1 MNQGMMRSRTL
12 LLQLLLLT
20 VLAAC
25 DSGERQRLQL
35 EELER
40 MNREYVRLT
49 NDSLARDLAD
59 WFDRHG
65 TRNEQLRAYY
75 MLGRTY
81 ADRGE
86 APQAIIAY
94 NDAINSADTTN
105 TDCDYK
111 ILCRVYAQM
120 ATVLYHQDLYRDGL
134 EKVNRAVYY
143 GFLAKDTLAAL
154 MAYTQ
159 KLDFYDMLQQP
170 DSMLFASTDVYEKLR
185 QVGYNSYAAEML
197 IGPIRYLT
205 DIGDL
210 QKARELMNSYES
222 ETGFFDA
229 EGNICKGREVF
240 YYHKGLYYLKACQY
254 DSAEYCFRKEL
265 SEGKDFNNQNAGAY
279 GLTMLFQQT
288 HRPDSAAKYAIYSY
302 AMNDSVYS
310 RMSTQTVARMQAMY
324 DYSHH
329 QQVAQQEKERADR
342 ERMHFWS
349 LVFYVVGSIIALS
362 ILAAIVFAA
371 LLHQRKKAL
380 KHYYIKVEE
389 LKAAQQELR
398 QLLQRSSESEMLISK
413 KEQEIRKL
421 QSELDITMKNRQLK
435 RDKVKFQME
444 ESGIGQL
451 LRRKAASGTKL
462 TEEEWA
468 RINQFIS
475 ESMPEFDA
483 FLSSKAEILGIQWM
497 RICILFRLFVI
508 EKNVGTMLG
517 VSAPFISSECKKIN
531 SKLFFVEGSGK
542 VLARELLKI

>member
-1 MNQGMMRSRTL
+1 MRHTIILFTVL
-12 LLQLLLLT
+12 L
-20 VLAAC
+20 LAAC
-25 DSGERQRLQL
+25 NSGERQRLQL

-40 MNREYVRLT
+40 MNRADSVML
-49 NDSLARDLAD
+49 NDSLARDLAE

-65 TRNEQLRAYY
+65 SRNEQLRAYY

-86 APQAIIAY
+86 TPQALEAY
-94 NDAINSADTTN
+94 NDAVDRADTASADCNYYT
-105 TDCDYK
+105 
-111 ILCRVYAQM
+111 LCRVYSQM
-120 ATVLYHQDLYRDGL
+120 ADIFYKQNLLNEDLRC
-134 EKVNRAVYY
+134 
-143 GFLAKDTLAAL
+143 
-154 MAYTQ
+154 
-159 KLDFYDMLQQP
+159 LDQ
-170 DSMLFASTDVYEKLR
+170 S
-185 QVGYNSYAAEML
+185 
-197 IGPIRYLT
+197 IRYAYLA
-205 DIGDL
+205 GDTT
-210 QKARELMNSYES
+210 AAMNSYGQKTDAFELLDKPDS
-222 ETGFFDA
+222 VIANCQKTISYPEIFYDYIAMASNAYIVKEDLTNARKCLEIYERNSGYFDNF
-229 EGNICKGREVF
+229 GNIESGREAYYNIKGDL
-240 YYHKGLYYLKACQY
+240 YYHAEQF
-254 DSAEYCFRKEL
+254 DSAEYFFRRVLQEGRGYTFQNIAARSL
-265 SEGKDFNNQNAGAY
+265 SLLYQKIGNA
-279 GLTMLFQQT
+279 
-288 HRPDSAAKYAIYSY
+288 DSAAKYAIYSY
-302 AMNDSVYS
+302 EMNDSDYAQ
-310 RMSTQTVARMQAMY
+310 MSTETFARMQAMY

-349 LVFYVVGSIIALS
+349 LVFYVIGSIIALS

-413 KEQEIRKL
+413 KEQEIRRL

-435 RDKVKFQME
+435 RDKEKFQME

-468 RINQFIS
+468 RINLFIS

>member
-1 MNQGMMRSRTL
+1 
-12 LLQLLLLT
+12 
-20 VLAAC
+20 
-25 DSGERQRLQL
+25 
-35 EELER
+35 
-40 MNREYVRLT
+40 
-49 NDSLARDLAD
+49 
-59 WFDRHG
+59 
-65 TRNEQLRAYY
+65 
-75 MLGRTY
+75 
-81 ADRGE
+81 
-86 APQAIIAY
+86 
-94 NDAINSADTTN
+94 
-105 TDCDYK
+105 
-111 ILCRVYAQM
+111 
-120 ATVLYHQDLYRDGL
+120 
-134 EKVNRAVYY
+134 
-143 GFLAKDTLAAL
+143 
-154 MAYTQ
+154 
-159 KLDFYDMLQQP
+159 
-170 DSMLFASTDVYEKLR
+170 
-185 QVGYNSYAAEML
+185 
-197 IGPIRYLT
+197 
-205 DIGDL
+205 
-210 QKARELMNSYES
+210 
-222 ETGFFDA
+222 
-229 EGNICKGREVF
+229 
-240 YYHKGLYYLKACQY
+240 
-254 DSAEYCFRKEL
+254 
-265 SEGKDFNNQNAGAY
+265 
-279 GLTMLFQQT
+279 
-288 HRPDSAAKYAIYSY
+288 
-302 AMNDSVYS
+302 
-310 RMSTQTVARMQAMY
+310 MSTQTVARMQAMY

-413 KEQEIRKL
+413 KEQEIQRL

-435 RDKVKFQME
+435 RDKEKFQME

>member
-1 MNQGMMRSRTL
+1 MPSVL
-12 LLQLLLLT
+12 LFLALVL
-20 VLAAC
+20 LAAC

-40 MNREYVRLT
+40 MNRADSVML

-86 APQAIIAY
+86 VPQALEAY
-94 NDAINSADTTN
+94 HDAANRADTTAQ
-105 TDCDYK
+105 DCNYYT
-111 ILCRVYAQM
+111 LCRVYSQM
-120 ATVLYHQDLYRDGL
+120 ATLFYHQNLINDNLRCLD
-134 EKVNRAVYY
+134 KSIYY
-143 GFLAKDTLAAL
+143 ASMASDTLAIFNL
-154 MAYTQ
+154 YGQ
-159 KLDFYDMLQQP
+159 KAVTFDMMNMP
-170 DSMLFASTDVYEKLR
+170 DSVIYYCKMTQSRLDIHNQYQAMSINAY
-185 QVGYNSYAAEML
+185 
-197 IGPIRYLT
+197 IRK
-205 DIGDL
+205 GDL
-210 QKARELMNSYES
+210 INARRSIENFEMES
-222 ETGFFDA
+222 GYFDSI
-229 EGNICKGREVF
+229 GNIEKGRES
-240 YYHKGLYYLKACQY
+240 YYHIKGGFYLALGQL
-254 DSAEYCFRKEL
+254 DSAEYYFRKEL
-265 SEGKDFNNQNAGAY
+265 LEGKGYVDQDMASRSLSLLYKQKGKN
-279 GLTMLFQQT
+279 
-288 HRPDSAAKYAIYSY
+288 DSVAKYSLYSY
-302 AMNDSVYS
+302 EMNDSVYS

-380 KHYYIKVEE
+380 KHYYMKVEE

-398 QLLQRSSESEMLISK
+398 QILQRSTESEMLISK
-413 KEQEIRKL
+413 KEQEIQRL
-421 QSELDITMKNRQLK
+421 QSELDDTMKNRQLK
-435 RDKVKFQME
+435 RDKEKFQME

-462 TEEEWA
+462 TKEEWA
-468 RINQFIS
+468 RINLFIS

>member
-1 MNQGMMRSRTL
+1 MPSVL
-12 LLQLLLLT
+12 LFLALVL
-20 VLAAC
+20 LAAC

-40 MNREYVRLT
+40 MNRADSVML
-49 NDSLARDLAD
+49 NDSLARDLAE

-210 QKARELMNSYES
+210 QKARELMNRYES

-302 AMNDSVYS
+302 EMNDSVYS

-371 LLHQRKKAL
+371 
-380 KHYYIKVEE
+380 
-389 LKAAQQELR
+389 
-398 QLLQRSSESEMLISK
+398 
-413 KEQEIRKL
+413 
-421 QSELDITMKNRQLK
+421 
-435 RDKVKFQME
+435 
-444 ESGIGQL
+444 
-451 LRRKAASGTKL
+451 
-462 TEEEWA
+462 
-468 RINQFIS
+468 
-475 ESMPEFDA
+475 
-483 FLSSKAEILGIQWM
+483 
-497 RICILFRLFVI
+497 
-508 EKNVGTMLG
+508 
-517 VSAPFISSECKKIN
+517 
-531 SKLFFVEGSGK
+531 
-542 VLARELLKI
+542 

>member
-40 MNREYVRLT
+40 MNRADSVML
-49 NDSLARDLAD
+49 NDSLARDLAE

-210 QKARELMNSYES
+210 QKARELMNRYES

-380 KHYYIKVEE
+380 KHYYMKVEE

-398 QLLQRSSESEMLISK
+398 QLLQRSTESEMLISK
-413 KEQEIRKL
+413 KEQEIQRL
-421 QSELDITMKNRQLK
+421 QSELDDTMKNRQLK
-435 RDKVKFQME
+435 RDKEKFQME

-468 RINQFIS
+468 RINLFIS